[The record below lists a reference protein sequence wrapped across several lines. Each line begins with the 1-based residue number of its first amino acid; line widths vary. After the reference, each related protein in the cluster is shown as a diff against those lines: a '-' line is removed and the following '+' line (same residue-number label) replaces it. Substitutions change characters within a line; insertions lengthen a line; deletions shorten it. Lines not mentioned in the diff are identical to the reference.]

1 MVNKEDLMKLTLNQL
16 KEIVKEVK
24 EKLNLNVS
32 QAKKEIVVDT
42 LINLHKGNKFFGKK
56 LLSLDDS
63 GHIKIPKRQQGF
75 RTEKQK
81 IFQEKKKEKAALKK
95 RIEEKI
101 ADMKFQKTDK
111 ARLQRI
117 AKKLEDLKE
126 DDPKFKQKL
135 NVIQAQ
141 QRGLRRREEKKI
153 ATLKDDIEILKGG
166 IPKTF
171 RKPPNF

>member
-1 MVNKEDLMKLTLNQL
+1 MVVKEDLLKLTNIQL
-16 KEIVKEVK
+16 KEIVQQVK

-32 QAKKEIVVDT
+32 QAKKEVIVDT
-42 LINLHKGNKFFGKK
+42 LMNLHKGNKFFGKK

-81 IFQEKKKEKAALKK
+81 KFQEKKKERMELKK
-95 RIEEKI
+95 LIEKEAAK
-101 ADMKFQKTDK
+101 KLYNKTDK
-111 ARLQRI
+111 ARLDRI
-117 AKKLEDLKE
+117 EKKIQDLKD
-126 DDPKFKQKL
+126 DDPKFQTKMNIYSAQL
-135 NVIQAQ
+135 RGVI
-141 QRGLRRREEKKI
+141 RREKKRI
-153 ATLKDDIEILKGG
+153 QDKEDLAEIKKGG